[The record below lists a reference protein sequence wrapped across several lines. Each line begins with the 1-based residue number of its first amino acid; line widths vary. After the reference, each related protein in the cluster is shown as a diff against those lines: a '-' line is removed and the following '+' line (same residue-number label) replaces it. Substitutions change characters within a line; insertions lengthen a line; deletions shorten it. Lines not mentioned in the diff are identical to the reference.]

1 MYVAMGELEQ
11 AKDYHQRAIEIR
23 KNALDPNHIDVA
35 KSYMNLGSV
44 YEAMIELEQAK
55 DCHR

>member
-1 MYVAMGELEQ
+1 MGELEQ

-23 KNALDPNHIDVA
+23 KNALDPNHIDVDN
-35 KSYMNLGSV
+35 SYMNLGSV